1 MKETGLEKERKEET
15 MNKPIQKWQKP
26 VDGFVKINSD
36 GAFSANTGGGGG
48 WGYVICAGAGG
59 QLSHLKDAFQAEIC
73 ACMQGAKA
81 AADHGMGRVVLET
94 SASLVLSIAMKND
107 SYRRVVLF

>member
-48 WGYVICAGAGG
+48 WESDLCW
-59 QLSHLKDAFQAEIC
+59 C
-73 ACMQGAKA
+73 WW
-81 AADHGMGRVVLET
+81 
-94 SASLVLSIAMKND
+94 SALAPERCVSS
-107 SYRRVVLF
+107 

>member
-48 WGYVICAGAGG
+48 WD
-59 QLSHLKDAFQAEIC
+59 K
-73 ACMQGAKA
+73 
-81 AADHGMGRVVLET
+81 
-94 SASLVLSIAMKND
+94 
-107 SYRRVVLF
+107 